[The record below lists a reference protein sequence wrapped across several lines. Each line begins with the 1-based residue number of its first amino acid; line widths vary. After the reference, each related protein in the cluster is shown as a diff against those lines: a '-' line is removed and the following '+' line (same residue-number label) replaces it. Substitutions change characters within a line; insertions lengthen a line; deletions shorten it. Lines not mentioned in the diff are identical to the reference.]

1 MSDVS
6 VSSPLH
12 RQLQGCSLYLIGMMA
27 SGKSS
32 TARLLARRLGY
43 RFVDTDT
50 VIEQV
55 AGESI
60 PRLFEQ
66 IGEPG
71 FRALETQVLR
81 AISQHHS
88 LVVATG
94 GGVVVQ
100 PENWGILRQGIIV
113 WLNIDRD
120 QLLIRLDADN
130 TQRPLLQTANP
141 ATALDTILEAR
152 LSLYSEADLQI
163 TIGAENL
170 NEVADQI
177 LKCLSKQFRSLRDL
191 TLLQTTAR

>member
-1 MSDVS
+1 MEVIPPQSNRHVSDLPTYYGVNVVVHLTGGHLVPHS
-6 VSSPLH
+6 I
-12 RQLQGCSLYLIGMMA
+12 QG
-27 SGKSS
+27 
-32 TARLLARRLGY
+32 
-43 RFVDTDT
+43 
-50 VIEQV
+50 
-55 AGESI
+55 
-60 PRLFEQ
+60 
-66 IGEPG
+66 
-71 FRALETQVLR
+71 

-120 QLLIRLDADN
+120 QLLMRLDADN
-130 TQRPLLQTANP
+130 TRRPLLQTANP

-177 LKCLSKQFRSLRDL
+177 LKCLSKQLRSLGDL